1 MALVS
6 VKCTNCGG
14 EIQLDENREFGY
26 CSSCGSKVMVE
37 QSITNIKQLNGN
49 VIVDG
54 NVQIIDSR
62 EKIERETKMKRI
74 KITFEKAKTGR
85 YWEAEKDI
93 DSYEVLYEAEI
104 GVDGTRR
111 MGYGLI
117 QKLCTDIINV
127 NPEDDEAYFYRALSC
142 IETCIHYF
150 DANTSNSL
158 NFYRRSRPNIQ
169 NDVINTI
176 QYSDDQIKGNRDYI
190 LNQALQILDEKAK
203 LASTKSNNGAC
214 YIATAV
220 YGFYDAP
227 EVLVLRRFRDEVLKV
242 TYWGRK
248 FISIYYFIS
257 PVFAKKLKDWN
268 TVNRFTKA
276 CLNKI
281 VCYLKENYNY

>member
-127 NPEDDEAYFYRALSC
+127 NPEDDEAYFYRVVLQFGSQD
-142 IETCIHYF
+142 F
-150 DANTSNSL
+150 QRWRRKTSIAEHLNSYPL
-158 NFYRRSRPNIQ
+158 CGKLICARFVQ
-169 NDVINTI
+169 N
-176 QYSDDQIKGNRDYI
+176 
-190 LNQALQILDEKAK
+190 EK
-203 LASTKSNNGAC
+203 
-214 YIATAV
+214 
-220 YGFYDAP
+220 
-227 EVLVLRRFRDEVLKV
+227 VLVDLACSPKSELKGMLV
-242 TYWGRK
+242 T
-248 FISIYYFIS
+248 S
-257 PVFAKKLKDWN
+257 
-268 TVNRFTKA
+268 
-276 CLNKI
+276 
-281 VCYLKENYNY
+281 